1 LGTRLGPYQIVAVL
15 GEGGM
20 GEVYRARDMRLG
32 RDVAIKT
39 LPASLVGDAERVA
52 RFEREAQILASLNH
66 PHIASLHGLE
76 VVGGSQ
82 FLVLELVEGDTL
94 ARRLGTGPIDLVE
107 ALTIARQ
114 VAGRWVAYMSRESG
128 PSEVYVTSFPD
139 KRVKSV
145 ISLAGGS
152 LPRWNRNGKEIL
164 YLALD
169 NTLIATLVN
178 DAGPRFEVGTARP
191 LFRVRPRPAARLDA
205 YPYDLTSDG
214 KKILVNTFVEESTT
228 NPIMLVV
235 NWDGAANR

>member
-1 LGTRLGPYQIVAVL
+1 
-15 GEGGM
+15 M
-20 GEVYRARDMRLG
+20 GEVYLARDARLG
-32 RDVAIKT
+32 RDVAIKV
-39 LPASLVGDAERVA
+39 LPDAFHTDSERIV
-52 RFEREAQILASLNH
+52 RFEREAKMLAALNH
-66 PHIASLHGLE
+66 PHIAALYGMEEASGRHLLIM
-76 VVGGSQ
+76 
-82 FLVLELVEGDTL
+82 ELVEGDTL